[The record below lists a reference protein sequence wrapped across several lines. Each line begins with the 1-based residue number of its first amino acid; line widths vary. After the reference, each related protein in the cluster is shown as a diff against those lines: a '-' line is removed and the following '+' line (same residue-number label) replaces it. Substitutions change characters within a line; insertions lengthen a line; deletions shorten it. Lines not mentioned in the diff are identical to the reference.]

1 MKWDPARSSAWVCLA
16 AAFALASGAPAG
28 AITVSVGPLTVVN
41 GPDSPV
47 PADASCL
54 AGDNGWLYRQSEV
67 EPCVAADPTD
77 PSRLVASYQQDRWNN
92 GAAQETGIVTSG
104 DGGLTWTPTAV
115 PYQLCLGGLSQRVSD
130 PWVAVSPDGTMY
142 QMVLFFNLSFTSP
155 ASRTEG
161 MAVARSTDHGATW
174 SSPAVVDSE
183 PIPTSGQSY
192 LHTPLHDKNTLTADP
207 YDARYAYA
215 VWDNAAGVTGKQK
228 TMFSRTTDGGRTWE
242 PARMIYNPAKDLGTS
257 VAFTQGHV
265 IRVLPDGT
273 LVDLMMRF
281 WPKKNGRQA
290 NLTYSNDDT
299 NFDLA
304 VIRST
309 DRGRTWSTKATRVS
323 TQLDAYV
330 FTPHGNLVRN
340 GDAVPTF
347 AVSPA
352 NGNLYAAWQDT
363 DSPWGAAKI
372 RISVSRNGGRDWSS
386 PVTAS
391 RTPSSVHAFT
401 PGLVVT
407 GSGIVAL
414 TYYDFRNYD
423 SVNGGPANTDA
434 WLAAFSDDGSTLHFE
449 AEARLTDAS
458 FDIEQ
463 APWAGGYFLGDYEGL
478 AAVGN
483 DVHAV
488 FVTTLGN
495 GPDFQPS
502 PDNSAVELSD
512 VNQTDVFHRTVTL
525 TP

>member
-1 MKWDPARSSAWVCLA
+1 
-16 AAFALASGAPAG
+16 
-28 AITVSVGPLTVVN
+28 
-41 GPDSPV
+41 
-47 PADASCL
+47 
-54 AGDNGWLYRQSEV
+54 
-67 EPCVAADPTD
+67 
-77 PSRLVASYQQDRWNN
+77 
-92 GAAQETGIVTSG
+92 
-104 DGGLTWTPTAV
+104 
-115 PYQLCLGGLSQRVSD
+115 
-130 PWVAVSPDGTMY
+130 
-142 QMVLFFNLSFTSP
+142 
-155 ASRTEG
+155 
-161 MAVARSTDHGATW
+161 
-174 SSPAVVDSE
+174 
-183 PIPTSGQSY
+183 
-192 LHTPLHDKNTLTADP
+192 
-207 YDARYAYA
+207 
-215 VWDNAAGVTGKQK
+215 
-228 TMFSRTTDGGRTWE
+228 
-242 PARMIYNPAKDLGTS
+242 MIYNPARDLGTS
-257 VAFTQGHV
+257 VAFTQGHM

-290 NLTYSNDDT
+290 GLTYGNDDT
-299 NFDLA
+299 SFDLA

-323 TQLDAYV
+323 MQLDAYV

-363 DSPWGAAKI
+363 DASGGPAKI
-372 RISVSRNGGRDWSS
+372 RISVSRDGGRTWSS

-423 SVNGGPANTDA
+423 AVNGGPANTDA

-449 AEARLTDAS
+449 AETRLTDAS

-478 AAVGN
+478 AAAGN

-488 FVTTLGN
+488 FVSTVGN
-495 GPDFQPS
+495 APDFQAS
-502 PDNSAVELSD
+502 PANVEVEISD
-512 VNQTDVFHRTVTL
+512 VNQTDVFHRTVTI